1 MAVVTFD
8 PNDNNRQLSNRKK
21 AEILFS
27 KLDKKAEDEMKKE
40 LDILIRD
47 VNICL
52 QNISDFKV
60 LTEKTVPVYSTLVD
74 LLSSINNVFLDT
86 PGNPHYNSVDSE
98 KIRNT
103 VKKEFIKKYFP
114 KEFEF
119 VRKNS

>member
-1 MAVVTFD
+1 MAIVTFD
-8 PNDNNRQLSNRKK
+8 PNSNRQLSNRKK
-21 AEILFS
+21 AELLFE
-27 KLDKKAEDEMKKE
+27 KLDKKAEEQMKKE

-60 LTEKTVPVYSTLVD
+60 LTEQTVPVYSTLVD
-74 LLSSINNVFLDT
+74 LLSSVNNIFLDT
-86 PGNPHYNSVDSE
+86 PGNPHYNSNDSE
-98 KIRNT
+98 NIRNT

>member
-1 MAVVTFD
+1 MAIVTFD
-8 PNDNNRQLSNRKK
+8 PNSNRQLSNRKK
-21 AEILFS
+21 AELLFE
-27 KLDKKAEDEMKKE
+27 KLDKKAEEQMKKE

-60 LTEKTVPVYSTLVD
+60 LTEQTVPVYSTLVD
-74 LLSSINNVFLDT
+74 LLSSVNNIFLNT

-98 KIRNT
+98 NIRNT

>member
-1 MAVVTFD
+1 MAIVTFD
-8 PNDNNRQLSNRKK
+8 PNSNRQISNRKK
-21 AEILFS
+21 AELLFE
-27 KLDKKAEDEMKKE
+27 KLDKKAEEQMKKE

-60 LTEKTVPVYSTLVD
+60 LTEQTVPVYSTLVD
-74 LLSSINNVFLDT
+74 MLSSVNNIFLDT

-98 KIRNT
+98 NIRNT

>member
-1 MAVVTFD
+1 MAIVTFD
-8 PNDNNRQLSNRKK
+8 PNSNRQLSNRKK
-21 AEILFS
+21 AELLFE
-27 KLDKKAEDEMKKE
+27 KLDKKAEEQMKKE

-60 LTEKTVPVYSTLVD
+60 LTEQTVPVYSTLVD
-74 LLSSINNVFLDT
+74 LLSSVNNIFLDT
-86 PGNPHYNSVDSE
+86 PGNSHYNSSDSE
-98 KIRNT
+98 NIRNT

>member
-1 MAVVTFD
+1 LAIVTFD
-8 PNDNNRQLSNRKK
+8 PNSNRQLSNHKK
-21 AEILFS
+21 AELLFE
-27 KLDKKAEDEMKKE
+27 KLDKKAEEQMKKE

-60 LTEKTVPVYSTLVD
+60 LTEQTVPVYSTLVD
-74 LLSSINNVFLDT
+74 LLSSVNNIFLDT
-86 PGNPHYNSVDSE
+86 PGNPHYNSSDSE
-98 KIRNT
+98 NIRNT

>member
-1 MAVVTFD
+1 MAIVTFD
-8 PNDNNRQLSNRKK
+8 PNSNRQLSNRKK
-21 AEILFS
+21 AELLFE
-27 KLDKKAEDEMKKE
+27 KLDRKAEEQMKKE

-60 LTEKTVPVYSTLVD
+60 LTEQTVPVYSTLVD
-74 LLSSINNVFLDT
+74 LLSSVNNIFLDT
-86 PGNPHYNSVDSE
+86 PGNPHYNSSDSE
-98 KIRNT
+98 NIRNT

>member
-1 MAVVTFD
+1 MAIVTFD
-8 PNDNNRQLSNRKK
+8 PNSNRQLSNRKK
-21 AEILFS
+21 AELLFE
-27 KLDKKAEDEMKKE
+27 KLDKKAEEQMKKE
-40 LDILIRD
+40 LDILILD

-60 LTEKTVPVYSTLVD
+60 LTEQTVPVYSTLVD
-74 LLSSINNVFLDT
+74 LLSSVNNIFLDT

-98 KIRNT
+98 NIRNT

>member
-1 MAVVTFD
+1 MAIVTFD
-8 PNDNNRQLSNRKK
+8 PNSNRQLSNRKK
-21 AEILFS
+21 AELLFK
-27 KLDKKAEDEMKKE
+27 KLDKKAEEQMKKE

-60 LTEKTVPVYSTLVD
+60 LTEQTVPVYSTLVD
-74 LLSSINNVFLDT
+74 LLSSVNNIFLDT

-98 KIRNT
+98 NIRNT

>member
-1 MAVVTFD
+1 MAIVTFD
-8 PNDNNRQLSNRKK
+8 PNSNRQLSNRKK
-21 AEILFS
+21 AELLFE
-27 KLDKKAEDEMKKE
+27 KLDKKAEEQMKKE

-60 LTEKTVPVYSTLVD
+60 LTEQTVPVYSTLVD
-74 LLSSINNVFLDT
+74 LLSSVNNIFLDI
-86 PGNPHYNSVDSE
+86 PGNPHYNSSDSE
-98 KIRNT
+98 NIRNT

>member
-1 MAVVTFD
+1 MAIVTFD
-8 PNDNNRQLSNRKK
+8 PNSNRQLSNRKK
-21 AEILFS
+21 AELLFE
-27 KLDKKAEDEMKKE
+27 KLDKKAEEQMKKE

-60 LTEKTVPVYSTLVD
+60 LTEQTVPAYSTLVD
-74 LLSSINNVFLDT
+74 LLSSVNNIFLDT
-86 PGNPHYNSVDSE
+86 PGNPHYNSVDS
-98 KIRNT
+98 KNIRNT

-119 VRKNS
+119 VCKNS

>member
-1 MAVVTFD
+1 MAIVTFD
-8 PNDNNRQLSNRKK
+8 PNSNRQLSNRKK
-21 AEILFS
+21 AELLFE
-27 KLDKKAEDEMKKE
+27 KLDKKAEEQMKKE

-60 LTEKTVPVYSTLVD
+60 LTEQTVPVYSTLVD
-74 LLSSINNVFLDT
+74 LLSSVNNIFLNT
-86 PGNPHYNSVDSE
+86 PGNPHYNSSDSE
-98 KIRNT
+98 NIRNT

>member
-1 MAVVTFD
+1 MAIVTFD
-8 PNDNNRQLSNRKK
+8 PNSNRQLSNRKK
-21 AEILFS
+21 AELLFE
-27 KLDKKAEDEMKKE
+27 KLDKKAEEQMKKE

-60 LTEKTVPVYSTLVD
+60 LTEQTVPVYSTLVD
-74 LLSSINNVFLDT
+74 LLSSVNNIFLDT
-86 PGNPHYNSVDSE
+86 PGNPHYNSSE
-98 KIRNT
+98 SENIRNT

>member
-8 PNDNNRQLSNRKK
+8 PNSNRQLSNRKK
-21 AEILFS
+21 AELLFN

-86 PGNPHYNSVDSE
+86 PGNPHYNNSDSE

>member
-1 MAVVTFD
+1 LAIVTFD
-8 PNDNNRQLSNRKK
+8 PNSNRQLSNRKK
-21 AEILFS
+21 AELLFE
-27 KLDKKAEDEMKKE
+27 KLDKKAEEQMKKE

-60 LTEKTVPVYSTLVD
+60 LTEQTVPVYSTLVD
-74 LLSSINNVFLDT
+74 LLSSVNNIFLDT

-98 KIRNT
+98 NIRNT

>member
-1 MAVVTFD
+1 MAIVTFD
-8 PNDNNRQLSNRKK
+8 PNSNRQLSNSKK
-21 AEILFS
+21 AELLFE
-27 KLDKKAEDEMKKE
+27 KLDKKAEEQMKKE

-60 LTEKTVPVYSTLVD
+60 LTEQTVPVYSTLVD
-74 LLSSINNVFLDT
+74 LLSSVNNIFLDT

-98 KIRNT
+98 NIRNT

>member
-1 MAVVTFD
+1 MAIITFD
-8 PNDNNRQLSNRKK
+8 PNSNRQLSNRKK
-21 AEILFS
+21 AELLFE
-27 KLDKKAEDEMKKE
+27 KLDKKAEEQMKKE

-60 LTEKTVPVYSTLVD
+60 LTEQTVPVYSTLVD
-74 LLSSINNVFLDT
+74 LLSSVNNIFLDT
-86 PGNPHYNSVDSE
+86 PGNPHYNSSDSE
-98 KIRNT
+98 NIRNT

>member
-1 MAVVTFD
+1 MAIVTFD
-8 PNDNNRQLSNRKK
+8 PNSNRQLSNRKK
-21 AEILFS
+21 AELLFE
-27 KLDKKAEDEMKKE
+27 KLDKKAEEQMKKE

-60 LTEKTVPVYSTLVD
+60 LTEQTVPVYSTLVD
-74 LLSSINNVFLDT
+74 LLSSVNNIFLDT
-86 PGNPHYNSVDSE
+86 PSNPHYNSSDSE
-98 KIRNT
+98 NIRNT

>member
-8 PNDNNRQLSNRKK
+8 PNSNRQLSNRKK
-21 AEILFS
+21 AELLFN
-27 KLDKKAEDEMKKE
+27 KLDKKAEDEIKKE

-86 PGNPHYNSVDSE
+86 PGNPHYNNSDSE

>member
-1 MAVVTFD
+1 MAIVTFD
-8 PNDNNRQLSNRKK
+8 PNSNRQLSNRKK
-21 AEILFS
+21 AELLFE
-27 KLDKKAEDEMKKE
+27 KLDKKAEEQMKKE

-60 LTEKTVPVYSTLVD
+60 LTEQTVPVYSTLVD
-74 LLSSINNVFLDT
+74 LLSSVNNIFFDT

-98 KIRNT
+98 NIRNT

>member
-1 MAVVTFD
+1 LAIVTFD
-8 PNDNNRQLSNRKK
+8 PNSNRQLSNRKK
-21 AEILFS
+21 AELLFE
-27 KLDKKAEDEMKKE
+27 KLDKKAEEQMKKE

-60 LTEKTVPVYSTLVD
+60 FTEQTVPVYSTLVD
-74 LLSSINNVFLDT
+74 LLSSVNNIFLDT

-98 KIRNT
+98 NIRNT

>member
-1 MAVVTFD
+1 MAIVTFD
-8 PNDNNRQLSNRKK
+8 PNSNRQLSNRKK
-21 AEILFS
+21 AELLFE
-27 KLDKKAEDEMKKE
+27 KLDKKAEEQMKKE

-52 QNISDFKV
+52 QNIPDFKV
-60 LTEKTVPVYSTLVD
+60 LTEQTVPVYSTLVD
-74 LLSSINNVFLDT
+74 LLSSVNNIFLDT

-98 KIRNT
+98 NIRNT

>member
-1 MAVVTFD
+1 MAIVTFD
-8 PNDNNRQLSNRKK
+8 PNSNRQLSNRKK
-21 AEILFS
+21 AELLFE
-27 KLDKKAEDEMKKE
+27 KLDKKAEEQMKKE

-74 LLSSINNVFLDT
+74 LLSSVNNIFLDT

-98 KIRNT
+98 NIRNT

>member
-1 MAVVTFD
+1 MAIVTFD
-8 PNDNNRQLSNRKK
+8 PDSNRQLSNRKK
-21 AEILFS
+21 AELLFE
-27 KLDKKAEDEMKKE
+27 KLDKKAEEQMKKE

-60 LTEKTVPVYSTLVD
+60 LTEQTVPVYSTLID
-74 LLSSINNVFLDT
+74 LLSSVNNIFLDT

-98 KIRNT
+98 NIRNT

>member
-1 MAVVTFD
+1 MAIVTFD
-8 PNDNNRQLSNRKK
+8 PNSNRQLSNRKK
-21 AEILFS
+21 AELLFE
-27 KLDKKAEDEMKKE
+27 KLDKKAEEQMKKE

-60 LTEKTVPVYSTLVD
+60 LTEQTVPVYSTLID
-74 LLSSINNVFLDT
+74 LLSSVNNIFLDT
-86 PGNPHYNSVDSE
+86 PGNPHYNSSDSE
-98 KIRNT
+98 NIRNT

>member
-1 MAVVTFD
+1 MAIVTFD
-8 PNDNNRQLSNRKK
+8 PDSNRQISNRKK
-21 AEILFS
+21 AELLFE
-27 KLDKKAEDEMKKE
+27 KLDKKADEQIKKE

-60 LTEKTVPVYSTLVD
+60 LTEQTVPVYSTLVD
-74 LLSSINNVFLDT
+74 MLSSINNIFLDT
-86 PGNPHYNSVDSE
+86 PVNPHYNSVDSE
-98 KIRNT
+98 NIRNT

>member
-1 MAVVTFD
+1 MAVVKFD
-8 PNDNNRQLSNRKK
+8 PNDNRQLSNRKK
-21 AEILFS
+21 AELLFN

-86 PGNPHYNSVDSE
+86 PGNPHYNSSDSE

>member
-1 MAVVTFD
+1 MAIVTFD
-8 PNDNNRQLSNRKK
+8 PNSNRQLSNRKK
-21 AEILFS
+21 AELLFK
-27 KLDKKAEDEMKKE
+27 KLDRKAEEQMKKE

-60 LTEKTVPVYSTLVD
+60 LTEQTVPVYSTLVD
-74 LLSSINNVFLDT
+74 LLSSVNNIFLDT

-98 KIRNT
+98 NIRNT

>member
-1 MAVVTFD
+1 LAIVTFD
-8 PNDNNRQLSNRKK
+8 PNSNRQISNRKK
-21 AEILFS
+21 AELLFE
-27 KLDKKAEDEMKKE
+27 KLDKKAEEQMKKE

-60 LTEKTVPVYSTLVD
+60 LTEQTVPVYSTLVD
-74 LLSSINNVFLDT
+74 LLSSVNNIFLDT
-86 PGNPHYNSVDSE
+86 PGNPHYNSGDSE
-98 KIRNT
+98 NIRNT

>member
-8 PNDNNRQLSNRKK
+8 PNSNRQVSNRKK
-21 AEILFS
+21 AELLFE
-27 KLDKKAEDEMKKE
+27 KLDKKAEEQMKKE

-60 LTEKTVPVYSTLVD
+60 LTEQTVPVYSTLVD
-74 LLSSINNVFLDT
+74 MLSSINNIFLDT
-86 PGNPHYNSVDSE
+86 PGNPHYNNSDSE
-98 KIRNT
+98 NIRNT

>member
-1 MAVVTFD
+1 MAIVTFD
-8 PNDNNRQLSNRKK
+8 PNSNRQLSNRKK
-21 AEILFS
+21 AELLFE
-27 KLDKKAEDEMKKE
+27 KLDKKAEEQMKKE

-60 LTEKTVPVYSTLVD
+60 LTEQTVPVYSTLVD
-74 LLSSINNVFLDT
+74 LLSSVNNIFLDT
-86 PGNPHYNSVDSE
+86 PGNPYYNSSDSE
-98 KIRNT
+98 NIRNT

>member
-1 MAVVTFD
+1 LAIVTFD
-8 PNDNNRQLSNRKK
+8 PNSNRQLSNRKK
-21 AEILFS
+21 AELLFE
-27 KLDKKAEDEMKKE
+27 KLDKKAEEQMKKE

-60 LTEKTVPVYSTLVD
+60 LTEQTVPVYSTLVD
-74 LLSSINNVFLDT
+74 LLSSVNNIFLDT
-86 PGNPHYNSVDSE
+86 PGNPHYNSSDSE
-98 KIRNT
+98 NIRNT

>member
-1 MAVVTFD
+1 MAIVTFD
-8 PNDNNRQLSNRKK
+8 PNSNRQLSNRKK
-21 AEILFS
+21 VELLFE
-27 KLDKKAEDEMKKE
+27 KLDKKAEEQMKKE

-60 LTEKTVPVYSTLVD
+60 LTEQTVPVYSTLVD
-74 LLSSINNVFLDT
+74 LLSSVNNIFLDT
-86 PGNPHYNSVDSE
+86 PGNPHYNSSDSE
-98 KIRNT
+98 NIRNT

-119 VRKNS
+119 VHKNS

>member
-1 MAVVTFD
+1 MAIVTFD
-8 PNDNNRQLSNRKK
+8 PNSNRQISNRKK
-21 AEILFS
+21 AELLFE
-27 KLDKKAEDEMKKE
+27 KLDKKAEEQMKKE

-60 LTEKTVPVYSTLVD
+60 LTEQTVPVYSTLVD
-74 LLSSINNVFLDT
+74 LLSSVNNIFLDT
-86 PGNPHYNSVDSE
+86 PGNPHYNSSDSE
-98 KIRNT
+98 NIRNT

>member
-1 MAVVTFD
+1 LAIVTFD
-8 PNDNNRQLSNRKK
+8 PNSNRQISNRKK
-21 AEILFS
+21 AELLFE
-27 KLDKKAEDEMKKE
+27 KLDKKAEEQMKKE

-60 LTEKTVPVYSTLVD
+60 LTEQTVPVYSTLVD
-74 LLSSINNVFLDT
+74 LLSSVNNIFLDT

-98 KIRNT
+98 NIRNT

>member
-1 MAVVTFD
+1 MAIVTFD
-8 PNDNNRQLSNRKK
+8 PNSNQQLSNRKK
-21 AEILFS
+21 AELLFE
-27 KLDKKAEDEMKKE
+27 KLDKKAEEQMKKE

-60 LTEKTVPVYSTLVD
+60 LTEQTVPVYSTLVD
-74 LLSSINNVFLDT
+74 LLSSVNNIFLDT
-86 PGNPHYNSVDSE
+86 PDNPHYNSVDSE
-98 KIRNT
+98 NIRNT

>member
-1 MAVVTFD
+1 MAIVTFD
-8 PNDNNRQLSNRKK
+8 PNSNRQLSNRKK
-21 AEILFS
+21 AELLFE
-27 KLDKKAEDEMKKE
+27 KLDKKAEEQIKKE

-60 LTEKTVPVYSTLVD
+60 LTEQTVPVYSTLVD
-74 LLSSINNVFLDT
+74 LLSSVNNIFLDT

-98 KIRNT
+98 NIRNT

>member
-1 MAVVTFD
+1 MTIVTFD
-8 PNDNNRQLSNRKK
+8 PNSNRQLSNRKK
-21 AEILFS
+21 AELLFE
-27 KLDKKAEDEMKKE
+27 KLDKKAEEQMKKE

-60 LTEKTVPVYSTLVD
+60 LTEQTVPVYSTLVD
-74 LLSSINNVFLDT
+74 LLSSVNNIFLDT
-86 PGNPHYNSVDSE
+86 PGNPHYNSSDSE
-98 KIRNT
+98 NIRNT

>member
-1 MAVVTFD
+1 MAIVTFD
-8 PNDNNRQLSNRKK
+8 PNSNRQLSNHKK
-21 AEILFS
+21 AELLFE
-27 KLDKKAEDEMKKE
+27 KLDKKAEEQIKKE

-60 LTEKTVPVYSTLVD
+60 LTEQTVPVYSTLVD
-74 LLSSINNVFLDT
+74 LLSSVNNIFLDT
-86 PGNPHYNSVDSE
+86 PGNPHYNSSDSE
-98 KIRNT
+98 NIRNT

>member
-1 MAVVTFD
+1 MAIVTFD
-8 PNDNNRQLSNRKK
+8 PNSNRQLSNHKK
-21 AEILFS
+21 AELLFE
-27 KLDKKAEDEMKKE
+27 KLDKKAEEQMKKE

-60 LTEKTVPVYSTLVD
+60 LTEQTVPVYSTLVD
-74 LLSSINNVFLDT
+74 LLSSVNNIFLDT
-86 PGNPHYNSVDSE
+86 PGNPHYNSSDSE
-98 KIRNT
+98 NIRNT

>member
-8 PNDNNRQLSNRKK
+8 PNDNRQLSNRKK
-21 AEILFS
+21 AEILFN